1 MLSRAPVVITFC
13 HIGISHLSAGVVG
26 NFILCADSN
35 AVGNRGSHAEVG
47 LPRADDIIIVV
58 GRQIGITIIIH
69 IITIGVH
76 QTIRRTNHIRCG
88 TFQRIERR
96 RGDAQAQS
104 QRIVDHRAH
113 NKSEFCVNARTDN
126 VFHDIE
132 LVSTLHVGISSFPK
146 FLASA
151 LARIFFVLHSRVIVH
166 IVQPEIHTEIELF
179 AEVEG
184 HIEVIGLITAP
195 LYLSVVVCFRISRGV
210 ADQFFG
216 VGRKSFVNQTSIS
229 CAVDQRNG
237 ISAISAVRKIQRL
250 IAFNGSCQLRE
261 LQSLRHQPGNVD
273 IVERGQLSIV
283 LGLAVVET
291 KAHEAHTT
299 TLQR

>member
-1 MLSRAPVVITFC
+1 VLSRAPVVITFC

-47 LPRADDIIIVV
+47 LPGADDIIIVV

-69 IITIGVH
+69 IITFGIH

-96 RGDAQAQS
+96 CGDAQSQS

-113 NKSEFCVNARTDN
+113 DKSEFCVNTCTDN

-132 LVSTLHVGISSFPK
+132 LVGALHVGISSFPK

-166 IVQPEIHTEIELF
+166 IVQSKVHAEIELL
-179 AEVEG
+179 AEIESNVE
-184 HIEVIGLITAP
+184 IVGLITPP
-195 LYLSVVVCFRISRGV
+195 LHLSVVVSCRISRKVTDKLRGV
-210 ADQFFG
+210 
-216 VGRKSFVNQTSIS
+216 S
-229 CAVDQRNG
+229 
-237 ISAISAVRKIQRL
+237 
-250 IAFNGSCQLRE
+250 RE
-261 LQSLRHQPGNVD
+261 LLLDQEVHRVWQTVC
-273 IVERGQLSIV
+273 
-283 LGLAVVET
+283 
-291 KAHEAHTT
+291 
-299 TLQR
+299 